1 MITEE
6 MFLQAYETVIKYHA
20 QVLDSYKKAKEIIDI
35 AEKLNSFNKNDSI
48 DKLNISIR
56 LRNAMRAYF
65 GTYHKLYDAKCCDL
79 SLIDIDKFK
88 SLRNVG
94 KSSVDELKAL
104 LTE

>member
-48 DKLNISIR
+48 DNLNISIR
-56 LRNAMRAYF
+56 LHNAMRAYF
-65 GTYHKLYDAKCCDL
+65 GTYHKLYDAK
-79 SLIDIDKFK
+79 
-88 SLRNVG
+88 
-94 KSSVDELKAL
+94 
-104 LTE
+104 